1 MKRVWILI
9 VMGMMSMMTYAQEH
23 HVLVAYFS
31 ATGTTAGVAK
41 TLASV
46 TGGDLFEI
54 VPAQKYTSAD
64 LNWNNKQS
72 RSSVEMADPKSRPA
86 VQSKKADMGDY
97 DVIYLGYPIWWG
109 KAPTIIHTFIESY
122 DWKGKTLVPFATSG
136 GSGIEENVS
145 VLKETYPSL
154 NWKNGRLLN
163 RASEKTIREW
173 VGQLGL

>member
-72 RSSVEMADPKSRPA
+72 RSSVEMANPKSRPA

-136 GSGIEENVS
+136 GSGIEESVS

-173 VGQLGL
+173 VGQ

>member
-54 VPAQKYTSAD
+54 VPAQKYTYGRLRRDLSGISHLVGKSAD
-64 LNWNNKQS
+64 
-72 RSSVEMADPKSRPA
+72 
-86 VQSKKADMGDY
+86 DY
-97 DVIYLGYPIWWG
+97 PH
-109 KAPTIIHTFIESY
+109 IHR
-122 DWKGKTLVPFATSG
+122 KL
-136 GSGIEENVS
+136 
-145 VLKETYPSL
+145 
-154 NWKNGRLLN
+154 
-163 RASEKTIREW
+163 
-173 VGQLGL
+173 

>member
-1 MKRVWILI
+1 
-9 VMGMMSMMTYAQEH
+9 
-23 HVLVAYFS
+23 
-31 ATGTTAGVAK
+31 
-41 TLASV
+41 
-46 TGGDLFEI
+46 
-54 VPAQKYTSAD
+54 
-64 LNWNNKQS
+64 
-72 RSSVEMADPKSRPA
+72 
-86 VQSKKADMGDY
+86 MGDY

-122 DWKGKTLVPFATSG
+122 DLKGKTLVPFATSG
-136 GSGIEENVS
+136 GSGIEESVS